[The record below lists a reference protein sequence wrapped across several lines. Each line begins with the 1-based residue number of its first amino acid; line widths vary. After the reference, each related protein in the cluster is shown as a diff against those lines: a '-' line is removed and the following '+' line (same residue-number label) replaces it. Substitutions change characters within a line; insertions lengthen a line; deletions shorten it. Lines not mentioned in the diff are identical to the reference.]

1 MASDVL
7 NQRSFVSTF
16 FSKEKKKASTHSYL
30 KTKMNRQRRP
40 PDDRHALSQASFSD
54 LFPSHSTGVGLQTSK
69 TAHRSLKWAQKEMSS
84 DLRFQFH
91 FLSVR
96 GTILLSDQEYMGLC
110 RMQLWPTHHEPVP
123 GPFISSEG
131 PGVGECDD
139 MTLQI
144 TSLAQIWE
152 IPLPGETSLSNVQRL
167 LLKASW
173 GVGWIANIGSFPMNR
188 NRRWKLWKER
198 ALFHQAKPSLRPKQ
212 KTLNWNSKNENHGK

>member
-16 FSKEKKKASTHSYL
+16 FSKRKEKSQHPLLFKNQNEPT
-30 KTKMNRQRRP
+30 KTPTRW
-40 PDDRHALSQASFSD
+40 HALAQASFSD
-54 LFPSHSTGVGLQTSK
+54 LFPSHSTGVRLQTSK

-84 DLRFQFH
+84 DLHFQFH

-96 GTILLSDQEYMGLC
+96 ENILLSDQECMGLC
-110 RMQLWPTHHEPVP
+110 RIQLWPTHQEPVP

-131 PGVGECDD
+131 PGVGECND

-167 LLKASW
+167 
-173 GVGWIANIGSFPMNR
+173 
-188 NRRWKLWKER
+188 
-198 ALFHQAKPSLRPKQ
+198 
-212 KTLNWNSKNENHGK
+212 